1 MPAGGGAFRPFLFL
15 LPPHVF
21 NPTRLATTMSQTPD
35 TSQEP
40 SAALGADQLDEL
52 DTLLDDLRSRAEEI
66 PQWEFCDGFLTA
78 LACTRRPVPV
88 AEWLPMLLGDGGE
101 LDVAEGEP
109 LPLLPAFAD
118 AAQQARFL
126 ELWTLRWNEV
136 VSQLDADVQS
146 LDEDDAFQPEAMD
159 MRGAIAS
166 LPEEERADMEG
177 QEIPSFGQ
185 VWALGFMFAVEN
197 WPEEWAA
204 PRDREAADWL
214 NEALDGIV
222 ALTEDDTGKP
232 EVCMYTED
240 GPPST
245 SQARVETF
253 GEAIWAV
260 YDLRRLW
267 KSMGPR
273 VEAVRRADTPGRNDP
288 CSCGSG
294 KKYKKCCGAN

>member
-1 MPAGGGAFRPFLFL
+1 
-15 LPPHVF
+15 
-21 NPTRLATTMSQTPD
+21 MSLSPD
-35 TSQEP
+35 TSKEP
-40 SAALGADQLDEL
+40 SSALGADQLDEL
-52 DTLLDDLRSRAEEI
+52 DTLLDDLRTRAEEI

>member
-1 MPAGGGAFRPFLFL
+1 M
-15 LPPHVF
+15 
-21 NPTRLATTMSQTPD
+21 TDTPD
-35 TSQEP
+35 TQEP
-40 SAALGADQLDEL
+40 QSALSTEMLEEL
-52 DTLLDDLRSRAEEI
+52 DAMLEAMRERAEEI
-66 PQWEFCDGFLTA
+66 PQWEFCDGFLA
-78 LACTRRPVPV
+78 AIVCTRREIP
-88 AEWLPMLLGDGGE
+88 ATEWLPMLLGDGGE

-232 EVCMYTED
+232 EVCMYSED

-245 SQARVETF
+245 SQARVEAF